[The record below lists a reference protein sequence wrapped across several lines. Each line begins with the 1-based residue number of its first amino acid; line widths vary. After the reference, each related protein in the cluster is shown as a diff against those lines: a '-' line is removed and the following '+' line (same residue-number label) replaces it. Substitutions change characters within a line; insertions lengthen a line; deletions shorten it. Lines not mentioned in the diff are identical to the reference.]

1 VRRQMDGSDNNG
13 MSGRRP
19 SHGPLV
25 MADPGELVFAVP
37 RHLILEPRHHV
48 RAWRGVL
55 EVDAGPYLERTRRH
69 GAFRPRSDAEH
80 DPTWKQVIPYL
91 VVRDGPRYL
100 LMRRTR
106 AGGDERL
113 YERYSIGV
121 GGHLNPGDGDV
132 LEGLRRE
139 WAEEVAASFEPAFR
153 FVGLLNDDSDPVGA
167 VHLGFV
173 YQADTG
179 GQPVA
184 IRETDKLGGGFAT
197 PAEVAA
203 VAEGMESWSR
213 LLFEHLERP
222 MR

>member
-1 VRRQMDGSDNNG
+1 
-13 MSGRRP
+13 MSA
-19 SHGPLV
+19 HL
-25 MADPGELVFAVP
+25 DELVFAVP
-37 RHLILEPRHHV
+37 RRRILDASHHE

-55 EVDAGPYLERTRRH
+55 EVEPAGYLDRVRRY
-69 GAFRPRSDAEH
+69 GAYRPRAEAEQ

-113 YERYSIGV
+113 FERYSIGV

-132 LEGLRRE
+132 LTGLRRE
-139 WAEEVAASFEPAFR
+139 WAEEVAASFEPDFH

-173 YQADTG
+173 YLADTAG
-179 GQPVA
+179 RPLA
-184 IRETDKLGGGFAT
+184 IREADKLTGDFAT

-203 VAEGMESWSR
+203 VADRMESWSR
-213 LLFEHLERP
+213 LLFEHLEGP